1 MKIPFVSNRCA
12 NWTCSEWFYNTPLS
26 YGNLPGGTAE
36 RASTYFAWAPGVN
49 YVIGNTRWETDCT
62 FLCFAAHLSAA
73 GNRPIY
79 GASHTDFWR
88 PSAAIGWPIPCDGT
102 FSHLLM
108 KPAGGALGAGNT
120 IVGMLTKN
128 WIDTALTF
136 TLGAADLSA
145 SDLVHSVA
153 VSAGDYV
160 QLSLRGVGTGALFSP
175 NYAVLFEP
183 TIPGLQPFMGYN
195 YYETRKVCNGSLEGS
210 YYYNGGELA
219 AQCVVPFSG
228 KFKYMWMDWNGPGM
242 AAGSTATQT
251 LRVNGVDSALALTF
265 TGGESRLV
273 SKKSDLVTEV
283 AVNAGDMVSFRTTGT
298 GVSGAFWIKHG
309 ICFIPDN
316 PSVWFRV
323 RSAGYQAL
331 TVGAIAY
338 SPASLG
344 TFFFGSIDWAAAEV
358 PTIWPKSDVKITG
371 VAARCTAPGVGAGRK
386 FDVYHNHAS
395 AATVTVSGA
404 NVFNLSSGYDIQ
416 PNDFDTLCVSNERV
430 GLPYSDR
437 GSIAILGVL
446 APVVNKHFL
455 MWKYRDI
462 NDIILTRD
470 VIADVAP
477 SLPSEVT
484 TVVTVMQYNFGYRIP
499 FVCLNPDGSVYG
511 AYHYDV
517 VDHDFD
523 IAGTFYGVLERAD
536 ASSRRS
542 WGPVTIVVKPVSH
555 TAIAAGAV
563 SGAVLP
569 TVTLAVLQP
578 DTTSLVRRPRVIS

>member
-1 MKIPFVSNRCA
+1 MKIPFVSNLCA
-12 NWTCSEWFYNTPLS
+12 NWTCSNWFYNTPLS
-26 YGNLPGGTAE
+26 YGNLPDGTAE

-49 YVIGNTRWETDCT
+49 YVIGDTRWETNCA

-88 PSAAIGWPIPCDGT
+88 PRAAIGWSIPCAGT

-108 KPAGGALGAGNT
+108 KPAGGALGVGNT
-120 IVGMLTKN
+120 VVGMLTRN

-195 YYETRKVCNGSLEGS
+195 YYETGKVCNGSLEGS

-228 KFKYMWMDWNGPGM
+228 KFKYMWMDWHGPGM

-298 GVSGAFWIKHG
+298 GVSGAFWIKHS
-309 ICFIPDN
+309 ICFIPDD
-316 PSVWFRV
+316 PHVWFRV

-331 TVGAIAY
+331 TGGAIAY

-344 TFFFGSIDWAAAEV
+344 TFFFGSTDWAAAEV

-386 FDVYHNHAS
+386 FDVYHKHAS

-430 GLPYSDR
+430 GLPSSDR
-437 GSIAILGVL
+437 GSIAILGGPSVVQVPLSGYLGMSGALTAWLVISVETDPATNIL
-446 APVVNKHFL
+446 AHEATLNG
-455 MWKYRDI
+455 D
-462 NDIILTRD
+462 LTSIG
-470 VIADVAP
+470 VET
-477 SLPSEVT
+477 SLEVYFEYGT
-484 TVVTVMQYNFGYRIP
+484 VSGVYTHESVKKVVTETGEYNVDVSDLQDDTTYYFRA
-499 FVCLNPDGSVYG
+499 VADTGSIIVYG
-511 AYHYDV
+511 AEESFDTNLARGTLTKVLGIPV
-517 VDHDFD
+517 VRM
-523 IAGTFYGVLERAD
+523 ILKLNIRT
-536 ASSRRS
+536 
-542 WGPVTIVVKPVSH
+542 
-555 TAIAAGAV
+555 
-563 SGAVLP
+563 
-569 TVTLAVLQP
+569 
-578 DTTSLVRRPRVIS
+578 